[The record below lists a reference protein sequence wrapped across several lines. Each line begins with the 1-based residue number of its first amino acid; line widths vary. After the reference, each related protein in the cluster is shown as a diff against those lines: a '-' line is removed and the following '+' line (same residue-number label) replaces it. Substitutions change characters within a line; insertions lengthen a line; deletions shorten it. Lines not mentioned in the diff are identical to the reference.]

1 VPPLPPW
8 STGAGYT
15 RKRMEATGLSVDLVT
30 GAGTGTLVLETA
42 SGVYGELQA
51 GSFLFM
57 DADYAAQRSRPGPAA
72 L

>member
-1 VPPLPPW
+1 VVERVQ
-8 STGAGYT
+8 AT
-15 RKRMEATGLSVDLVT
+15 RAAHRGHRPEVDLVT
-30 GAGTGTLVLETA
+30 GAGTGTLVLEAA

-57 DADYAAQRSRPGPAA
+57 DADYARNEARPGPTA